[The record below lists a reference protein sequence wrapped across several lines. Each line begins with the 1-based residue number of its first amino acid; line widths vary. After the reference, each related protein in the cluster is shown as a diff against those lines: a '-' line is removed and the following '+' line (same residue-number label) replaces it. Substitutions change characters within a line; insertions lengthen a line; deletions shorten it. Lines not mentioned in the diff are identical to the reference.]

1 MNLKLTDKTYMI
13 DNIWAFVFSADEEID
28 YSAGEYV
35 RVQLNHDNP
44 DEKGPKRFFTNSAP
58 PYEGVIQITTRLT
71 GSTFKDALGQ
81 LSVGDDALQLIK
93 PHEGDFVW
101 RDTDKPILFVAAG
114 IGVTPYYSILMQR
127 VYEGKD
133 IPVTLLYNGR
143 SELLPWRNE
152 FAALQE
158 ANPEFKVE
166 YQIGERITPENLH
179 EQFPKL
185 NESLVYLSGPEPM
198 VEDVGEGL
206 KQLGLPED
214 QLMQDWFPNYDGGNY

>member
-81 LSVGDDALQLIK
+81 LLVGDDALQLIK